1 MPSLATAR
9 RAMEQ
14 DVFLISFSA
23 ISHQFLSSFSAASC
37 SVGGTGVL
45 SCCRSL
51 EQHPI
56 PSLRRVH
63 IHGTSCAASSFLQ
76 VSAGHVVGLG
86 SPASLPG
93 PSLRSGL
100 LCAARAQ
107 LQIGALICTGLGACQ
122 GRGKS
127 NISHLNKLLF
137 RLREVPEAL

>member
-9 RAMEQ
+9 RGMEQ

-23 ISHQFLSSFSAASC
+23 VSHQFLSSFVLCWGDWCSFLLQVPGAAPHPLPEESPHPWDILC
-37 SVGGTGVL
+37 SQV
-45 SCCRSL
+45 
-51 EQHPI
+51 P
-56 PSLRRVH
+56 
-63 IHGTSCAASSFLQ
+63 ASSFLQ